1 MKNLRKEVIYI
12 ALLLL
17 AILAILPFASSQYAL
32 TANETSKINIAK
44 NWLTNQTKT
53 QWPSSTDENSLV
65 LLALADDA
73 NSASKGR
80 DALLAKSTNSE
91 CWPVQSGGC
100 SIKSTAMALLA
111 LDAFGEDTS
120 TIQSWL
126 VARKKSFAEGVSW
139 YMQLDT
145 SENAKCKISYDGKN
159 YNVSVG
165 KDKKVSSSAGTCLS
179 LAQNNY
185 WLKVSSGSCLD
196 KTFTVN
202 CDKDFKVSFIYTKN
216 SVLYVSSQIFDG
228 ASGQS
233 VDAAIKSYCLGFTSC
248 DYEGTLWAAYALQQA
263 GNNYFSMLLPYLAG
277 QSDLDVNAKYLPN
290 TFLFALT
297 SSTNY
302 GEQVLQS
309 QYTEGN
315 WQAPGSTYGGIY
327 DTALVLLMLSSSTA
341 GEYGNLSSALN
352 YVFTV
357 QKAEGNW
364 QTANSVRDTA
374 FMVYA
379 IAHPLPASIGGGG
392 IEEKTECENMAGS
405 CKSSCDANENQLTYA
420 CEGSDVCCEF
430 KTCIELQGQVCGFD
444 QLCSGASQQS
454 KDGLCC
460 IGTCSEKP
468 KSCSELNG
476 VMCEQNEKCSG
487 NFEPATDTN
496 YCCVNGECKKAGL
509 WWLWLIIIAAIAVVA
524 YWQRD
529 KLKKFFGKRPPRTG
543 QYPGQ
548 YPARPIYPPVPP
560 RLPQRPIPIR
570 PIYATQ
576 TQPRPRPLPLSRIQA
591 PKPSSK
597 KTAEEELQET
607 LKKLRKL
614 TK

>member
-1 MKNLRKEVIYI
+1 MACFILSFQLASADCVNITIPKTVYFPGETFQAEISGNFSQDLAYSNIYFFKDGVERPLFFNLTTISKGKYFVYAE
-12 ALLLL
+12 
-17 AILAILPFASSQYAL
+17 LPSSQADIGSWSFEIQNAL
-32 TANETSKINIAK
+32 CTENKILKSITSQANFSIIKSLSDSYS
-44 NWLTNQTKT
+44 WLTNQTKT

-309 QYTEGN
+309 
-315 WQAPGSTYGGIY
+315 
-327 DTALVLLMLSSSTA
+327 
-341 GEYGNLSSALN
+341 
-352 YVFTV
+352 
-357 QKAEGNW
+357 
-364 QTANSVRDTA
+364 
-374 FMVYA
+374 
-379 IAHPLPASIGGGG
+379 
-392 IEEKTECENMAGS
+392 
-405 CKSSCDANENQLTYA
+405 
-420 CEGSDVCCEF
+420 
-430 KTCIELQGQVCGFD
+430 
-444 QLCSGASQQS
+444 
-454 KDGLCC
+454 
-460 IGTCSEKP
+460 
-468 KSCSELNG
+468 
-476 VMCEQNEKCSG
+476 
-487 NFEPATDTN
+487 
-496 YCCVNGECKKAGL
+496 
-509 WWLWLIIIAAIAVVA
+509 
-524 YWQRD
+524 
-529 KLKKFFGKRPPRTG
+529 
-543 QYPGQ
+543 
-548 YPARPIYPPVPP
+548 
-560 RLPQRPIPIR
+560 
-570 PIYATQ
+570 
-576 TQPRPRPLPLSRIQA
+576 
-591 PKPSSK
+591 
-597 KTAEEELQET
+597 
-607 LKKLRKL
+607 
-614 TK
+614 